1 MRAEIG
7 PERPM
12 DGDRE
17 QWMTVRDCKKILVIG
32 QTLTYL
38 QRLTD
43 IFPMFDSDM
52 RVQLFF
58 TVAPHAAFGEGALR
72 FLRRLRAPVIPWE
85 VAVRHEFDLALAAG
99 WEHIEQ
105 VRAPVVLLSHGA
117 GQIKAQRVWH
127 GRPGQE
133 RPPGML
139 SRDNL
144 TRDGRMLPAAVALAH
159 RDDLAT
165 LARNCPEG
173 VPVATVVGDPV
184 YDRLTV
190 SLPHRDAYRAALG
203 LRDGQR
209 LVVLS
214 STWGQGASFT
224 ALDELL
230 PRLLGEL
237 PRRRYRVAMLSHPN
251 IWAGHGWWQVQSW
264 LSGYRRRGIALVPPE
279 ADWRAYL
286 AAADWVVGD
295 HGSLTSYATVTP
307 APILLARYPHER
319 VHHASPAAALA
330 RLAPALT
337 TARPLE
343 AQLRYAA
350 EEYDRPAYAAVA
362 ARLTSEPGR
371 FNQRARALVYGL
383 LGIGRPAYPVP
394 PRPVPAPAPL
404 SRWTADR
411 TGEAA

>member
-12 DGDRE
+12 DWERE
-17 QWMTVRDCKKILVIG
+17 QWMTMRNCKTILVVV
-32 QTLTYL
+32 QTLTYG
-38 QRLTD
+38 QRFGD
-43 IFPMFDSDM
+43 ILPLFDSDT
-52 RVQLFF
+52 RLQLFF

-72 FLRRLRAPVIPWE
+72 FLRRLGAPVIPWE
-85 VAVRHEFDLALAAG
+85 QAVAREFDLALAAG

-105 VRAPVVLLSHGA
+105 VRAPIVLFSHGA
-117 GQIKAQRVWH
+117 GQIKLQRVWH

-144 TRDGRMLPAAVALAH
+144 TRDGRVVPAAVALAH
-159 RDDLAT
+159 HGDLAT

-184 YDRLTV
+184 YDRLTASV
-190 SLPHRDAYRAALG
+190 PRRAAYRDALG
-203 LRDGQR
+203 LRGEQK
-209 LVVLS
+209 LVVVS

-237 PRRRYRVAMLSHPN
+237 PRRRYRVAVLSHPN
-251 IWAGHGWWQVQSW
+251 IWAGHGWWQVQAW
-264 LSGYRRRGIALVPPE
+264 LAGYRRRGVALVPPE

-286 AAADWVVGD
+286 AAADWVLGD

-307 APILLARYPHER
+307 APILLARYPHDR

-350 EEYDRPAYAAVA
+350 QEYRREEYEAVA
-362 ARLTSEPGR
+362 SRLTSEPGR
-371 FNQRARALVYGL
+371 FNQRVRALVYGL
-383 LGIGRPAYPVP
+383 LGIGCPAYPVP
-394 PRPVPAPAPL
+394 PEPVRSPSPL
-404 SRWTADR
+404 ARWTADAR
-411 TGEAA
+411 GEAA